1 MKFAPV
7 AALLLTFAA
16 GPARAQEPPEPRQ
29 LRQPRQATT
38 ELLAQELRGRRGGVE
53 GPRVVASDANVQETQ
68 QRLQQ
73 LLQQYPPTLARVLA
87 LDPTLLD
94 NQGYLEPYPALAQFL
109 AQHPEVQH
117 NHAYFF
123 GQYRDYGQRY
133 DYNDPRL
140 AAIREV
146 GEVLGGV
153 AALIVFLTV
162 VSAIV
167 WIIRTVIE
175 HRKWQRMSK
184 THVETHTRLME
195 RLTSNDDLIAYM
207 QSPAGQRF
215 LNAAPIPVEGGRML
229 SAPFG
234 RILWSVQAGV
244 VVALLGVALI
254 YASGRFAGNRTLS
267 EAELPLFVT
276 GAAAMAIGVGFFV
289 SSFIAYGMSRRLGL
303 LQPSQIAAPEPG
315 TGPTR

>member
-1 MKFAPV
+1 MKFAPF
-7 AALLLTFAA
+7 AALLLVLTAA
-16 GPARAQEPPEPRQ
+16 PALAGQEAPQPREPRPPRARGEVREG
-29 LRQPRQATT
+29 LRA
-38 ELLAQELRGRRGGVE
+38 
-53 GPRVVASDANVQETQ
+53 VVIPSPAYDANVQETQ

-73 LLQQYPPTLARVLA
+73 LLQQYPPTLGRVLA
-87 LDPTLLD
+87 LDPTLLS
-94 NQGYLEPYPALAQFL
+94 NEGYLTPYPALGQFL
-109 AQHPEVQH
+109 SQHPEIEH

-123 GQYRDYGQRY
+123 GQFREYGGQRY
-133 DYNDPRL
+133 DYNDPRV
-140 AAIREV
+140 AAIRTV
-146 GEVLGGV
+146 GETLGGV

-162 VSAIV
+162 VSAIA

-195 RLTSNDDLIAYM
+195 RLTSNEDLITYM

-234 RILWSVQAGV
+234 RILWSVQAGI

-254 YASGRFAGNRTLS
+254 YASGRFAGNETFG
-267 EAELPLFVT
+267 EAELPLFVM
-276 GAAAMAIGVGFFV
+276 GAAAMAIGAGFFF
-289 SSFIAYGMSRRLGL
+289 SSFMAYGLSRRLGL
-303 LQPSQIAAPEPG
+303 LQPPHSTAAAADSG
-315 TGPTR
+315 TGHTQ